1 MQRRTFLQA
10 GGALAALCASPGFA
24 QTPDPLLTPDALR
37 SDLALLRRAFET
49 LHPGLYRYNSPA
61 QMAARFDA
69 LDERFSQ
76 PQTLAEAYLG
86 LSALLASIRC
96 GHTYLNFY
104 NQPQATKQTLFGG
117 QHVLPLRFA
126 WIGGEMV
133 VTDGLAHAADIPRGS
148 VIESLN
154 GQSASALL
162 AQLVPLV
169 RVDGNN
175 NVMQPGLLSADGS
188 DEYETFDVFHG
199 LRWPDQAVHRVTVRT
214 LDGKRRTLELPAMDT
229 AARQDLRKADQALL
243 RDAATP
249 VGWTFAINA
258 QGVGSLTMPGW
269 AVYNTRWDW
278 KAWLDGVFKQLA
290 SEKARGL
297 VIDLRGNEG
306 GLDCGDE
313 ILARLIDAPIKVQS
327 PRRLVRFREV
337 PADLVPYM
345 STWDRSFRTLGKDAE
360 PEPPTGGREGFLH
373 LKREADTADR
383 IEPKGPRFTGRTA
396 VLVDAANHSATF
408 RFNGIVR
415 RHRLATLIGEPT
427 GGNQRGI
434 NGGAF
439 FFMTL
444 PATQIEADI
453 PLIGYFAPGNP
464 PDAGY
469 SPDVLAVRTARDLAA
484 GTDRAMQAALRHVAA

>member
-1 MQRRTFLQA
+1 MQRRTSLQA
-10 GGALAALCASPGFA
+10 GAALAATCAAPGFTQA
-24 QTPDPLLTPDALR
+24 QTTLLTPDALR
-37 SDLALLRRAFET
+37 SDLALLRRALEA
-49 LHPGLYRYNSPA
+49 LHPGLHRYNSPT
-61 QMAARFDA
+61 QMAARFDV
-69 LDERFSQ
+69 LDARFRQ
-76 PQTLAEAYLG
+76 PQTLAQAYLD

-104 NQPQATKQTLFGG
+104 NQPKPTQQALFAGRNI
-117 QHVLPLRFA
+117 LPLRFA

-148 VIESLN
+148 VIERLN
-154 GQSASALL
+154 GQRASALL
-162 AQLVPLV
+162 AQLTPLV

-175 NVMQPGLLSADGS
+175 NVMQPGLLSADGA
-188 DEYETFDVFHG
+188 DEYETFDVFQG
-199 LRWPDQAVHRVTVRT
+199 LLRPDQSVHRVVVRT
-214 LDGKRRTLELPAMDT
+214 PSGQRRTLELPAMNL
-229 AARQDLRKADQALL
+229 AERQALRKADQA
-243 RDAATP
+243 RIKDAATP
-249 VGWTFAINA
+249 VGWTFGINA
-258 QGVGSLTMPGW
+258 QGVGTLSMPGW

-278 KAWLDGVFKQLA
+278 KGWLDGVFTQLA

-297 VIDLRGNEG
+297 IIDLRGNEG

-313 ILARLIDAPIKVQS
+313 ILARLIDQPIDVQA

-337 PADLVPYM
+337 PADLVPYL
-345 STWDRSFRTLGKDAE
+345 STWDKSFRTLGKDAE
-360 PEPPTGGREGFLH
+360 PEPPTAGREGFLH
-373 LKREADTADR
+373 LKRESDTSDR
-383 IEPKGPRFTGRTA
+383 IEPKGPRFAGRTA

-415 RHRLATLIGEPT
+415 RNRLAPLIGEPT

-453 PLIGYFAPGNP
+453 PLIGYFAQGNP
-464 PDAGY
+464 PDAGFA
-469 SPDVLAVRTARDLAA
+469 PDVLATRSAADLAA
-484 GTDRAMQAALRHVAA
+484 GADRAMQAALRHVVS